1 MRHAQPVRVVLAVHD
16 PPVWTLPD
24 REIARITAALPDD
37 DVAVA
42 RTADAKRSTFPAAD
56 VIVTTRL
63 SDAEMAMAE
72 RVRWIHSTAVG
83 VGAVLVPALVSKPIV
98 VTNSRGVHR
107 EAIAEHAIALV
118 LALRRGLHVAATR
131 QMQRRW
137 AQEEMSERRL
147 PALKASELLV
157 VGLGAIG
164 SRVAELG
171 AGLGM
176 RVVGIRRRLTEP
188 APAGVA
194 RVRPPEELADALS
207 SADAIVLSLPRT
219 NETQALIGP
228 EEFARMKPGAVLVN
242 VARGRLID
250 QEALLRALESGAIA
264 GVGLDAFPKEP
275 LDAASPLWSLANVMI
290 TPHVAPF
297 ADDYWAPAV
306 DLFLDNMQ
314 RFKRG
319 DALVNVVDKAAGY

>member
-1 MRHAQPVRVVLAVHD
+1 MRVVLAVHD

-37 DVAVA
+37 EVAVA

-56 VIVTTRL
+56 VIVTTRV

-83 VGAVLVPALVSKPIV
+83 VGAVLVPELVSRPIV
-98 VTNSRGVHR
+98 VTNSRGVHS

-118 LALRRGLHVAATR
+118 LALRRGLHVAAIR

-147 PALKASELLV
+147 TALKASELLV

-176 RVVGIRRRLTEP
+176 RVVGIRRRLSEP

-194 RVRPPEELADALS
+194 RVRPPEELVDALS

-275 LDAASPLWSLANVMI
+275 LDAASPLWSLPNVMI